1 MKFKEFF
8 AKVFNTHLFNP
19 DWRCLNC
26 GREIF
31 GKEKF
36 CKDCLDSLPVNDGYI
51 CGHCGRAVIAP
62 ENYCTTCKNNLVAL
76 DKCRSY
82 FVYKKPVSNLIQRL
96 KYSNQRYLVDY
107 FANCLK
113 FVYLQNYFN
122 ADYLVFVPMTEK
134 SEKRRGYNQSK
145 LLAEALSRLTEVPV
159 FYGLIK
165 KSETKRQVT
174 LGRKERLKNLQDSF
188 RVKDKKSVVDKT
200 LVIIDDVTTTGAT
213 AEVIAEALKRAGAKT
228 VYLITVASTPPI
240 DKY

>member
-1 MKFKEFF
+1 
-8 AKVFNTHLFNP
+8 
-19 DWRCLNC
+19 
-26 GREIF
+26 
-31 GKEKF
+31 
-36 CKDCLDSLPVNDGYI
+36 
-51 CGHCGRAVIAP
+51 
-62 ENYCTTCKNNLVAL
+62 
-76 DKCRSY
+76 
-82 FVYKKPVSNLIQRL
+82 
-96 KYSNQRYLVDY
+96 
-107 FANCLK
+107 
-113 FVYLQNYFN
+113 
-122 ADYLVFVPMTEK
+122 MTEK

-145 LLAEALSRLTEVPV
+145 LLAEALSRFTEVPV